1 MDKSLIIIG
10 AGVAGLSTGCYAQMN
25 EYHSQ
30 IFEMHDKPGGVCT
43 SWRRNGYT
51 FDGCIEWLMSSSPG
65 NPFYQIWQE
74 LGALPGPPPDS
85 HH

>member
-1 MDKSLIIIG
+1 MVILANMQCLLHEEWRRTMDKSLIIIG

-30 IFEMHDKPGGVCT
+30 IFEMQDQPGGACT

-51 FDGCIEWLMSSSPG
+51 FDRCIEWLVSTS
-65 NPFYQIWQE
+65 
-74 LGALPGPPPDS
+74 
-85 HH
+85 